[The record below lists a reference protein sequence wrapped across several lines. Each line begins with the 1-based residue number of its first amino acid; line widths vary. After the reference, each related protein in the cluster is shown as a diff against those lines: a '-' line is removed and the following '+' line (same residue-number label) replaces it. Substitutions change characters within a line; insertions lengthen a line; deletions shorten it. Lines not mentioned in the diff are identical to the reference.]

1 MEDNKVEEKTIMN
14 NSTKIINNTPNINI
28 KNNIKNNISNVQ
40 VKEYCRVVESIQNN
54 FIINFH
60 GFRISLVNN
69 EGVKVGNLIEL
80 SCDKNNSILSYKLI
94 K

>member
-1 MEDNKVEEKTIMN
+1 MEDNKVEEKTVMN
-14 NSTKIINNTPNINI
+14 NSTKIINNTANINT
-28 KNNIKNNISNVQ
+28 KNNISNVQ
-40 VKEYCRVVESIQNN
+40 MKEYCRVIELIQNN

>member
-14 NSTKIINNTPNINI
+14 NSTKIINNTPNI
-28 KNNIKNNISNVQ
+28 NIKNNISNVQ

>member
-14 NSTKIINNTPNINI
+14 NSTKIINNTPNI
-28 KNNIKNNISNVQ
+28 NIKNNISNVQ

-80 SCDKNNSILSYKLI
+80 SCDKNNNILNYKLV

>member
-1 MEDNKVEEKTIMN
+1 MEDNKVEEKTVIN
-14 NSTKIINNTPNINI
+14 NSTKIINNASNINT
-28 KNNIKNNISNVQ
+28 KNNISDVQ
-40 VKEYCRVVESIQNN
+40 MKEYCRVVELIQNN

>member
-1 MEDNKVEEKTIMN
+1 MEDNKVEEKTVMN
-14 NSTKIINNTPNINI
+14 NSTKIINNASNINI
-28 KNNIKNNISNVQ
+28 NTKNNINNTQI
-40 VKEYCRVVESIQNN
+40 KEYCRVVELIQNN

-69 EGVKVGNLIEL
+69 EGVKVGSLIEL
-80 SCDKNNSILSYKLI
+80 SCDKNNSILNYKLV